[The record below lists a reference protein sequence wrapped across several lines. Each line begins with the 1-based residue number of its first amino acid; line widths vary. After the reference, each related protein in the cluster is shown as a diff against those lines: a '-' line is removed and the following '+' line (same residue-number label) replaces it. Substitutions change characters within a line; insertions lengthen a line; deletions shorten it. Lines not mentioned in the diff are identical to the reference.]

1 MAADVF
7 DDGLLDDARAL
18 AAADGELRRLA
29 EAGSRVR
36 REVGAAAEAGAM
48 LEQVDVP
55 RALVVA
61 GTDARLLRAVLEP
74 WCPVPFVAWPGP
86 GLPGWAGA
94 LDLVVVLAPGG
105 GDSGI
110 VSACTEANRRG
121 CGLIAACPPHS
132 VLAEHARGR
141 HSIVL
146 PTHTGDSLAAAVVVL
161 QALHRLGLGPEV
173 DGEAVAGALDEVAIA
188 CSPHRDISSNPAK
201 DLALALGDALP
212 LVWGGSVL
220 SARAGRRV
228 AEALRRGSGRP
239 ALAGDMDH
247 LLPVMAA
254 SDDRDVFA
262 DPYADPAPIAR
273 PSLVVLD
280 DGAEE
285 PVIREQRGRLT
296 YAAQSHGLRV
306 CPVEATDGPGVARYA
321 SLLATGSYAAL
332 YLSVGLGRTAP
343 GGAGPGQP
351 GGALLVSAP
360 QQPGEQTPESPQAPE
375 QSSEPEPPERP
386 DDQPQQP

>member
-1 MAADVF
+1 MAVEAF
-7 DDGLLDDARAL
+7 DDARLDDETAL
-18 AAADGELRRLA
+18 AAADGDLRRLA

-36 REVGAAAEAGAM
+36 REVGAAEEAEGL

-105 GDSGI
+105 GDSGTA
-110 VSACTEANRRG
+110 SACTEAVRRG

-132 VLAEHARGR
+132 TLAEHAQGR

-146 PTHTGDSLAAAVVVL
+146 PTHTEDALAAAVVVL
-161 QALHRLGLGPEV
+161 QALHRIGLGPEI
-173 DGEAVAGALDEVAIA
+173 DAEAVATALDEVAIS
-188 CSPHRDISSNPAK
+188 CSPHRDIAGNPAK

-228 AEALRRGSGRP
+228 AEALRRRSGRP
-239 ALAGDMDH
+239 ALAADAEH
-247 LLPVMAA
+247 LLPVMAMA
-254 SDDRDVFA
+254 VDRDVFA
-262 DPYADPAPIAR
+262 DPYADPVPATR
-273 PSLVVLD
+273 PALVILD

-285 PVIREQRGRLT
+285 PVIREQRGHLT
-296 YAAQSHGLRV
+296 YTAQHHGVRL
-306 CPVEATDGPGVARYA
+306 CTLEAPEGPGVARYA
-321 SLLATGSYAAL
+321 SLLATGSYAAV
-332 YLSVGLGRTAP
+332 YLSVGLGRT
-343 GGAGPGQP
+343 GKSAGPAPGQP
-351 GGALLVSAP
+351 
-360 QQPGEQTPESPQAPE
+360 
-375 QSSEPEPPERP
+375 
-386 DDQPQQP
+386 

>member
-1 MAADVF
+1 MAADAF
-7 DDGLLDDARAL
+7 DDALLDDEAAL
-18 AAADGELRRLA
+18 ASADGELRRLA

-55 RALVVA
+55 RALIVG

-86 GLPGWAGA
+86 GLPGWAGP

-105 GDSGI
+105 GDSGTA
-110 VSACTEANRRG
+110 SACIEANRRG
-121 CGLIAACPPHS
+121 CSLIAACPPHS

-146 PTHTGDSLAAAVVVL
+146 PTHTGDALAAAVVVL
-161 QALHRLGLGPEV
+161 QALHHIGLGPEV
-173 DGEAVAGALDEVAIA
+173 DAEAVANALDEVAIG
-188 CSPHRDISSNPAK
+188 CSPHRDIASNPAK
-201 DLALALGDALP
+201 DLALALADALP

-239 ALAGDMDH
+239 ALAGDMEH
-247 LLPVMAA
+247 LLPVLATTA
-254 SDDRDVFA
+254 DRDVFA
-262 DPYADPAPIAR
+262 DPYADPLPVVR
-273 PSLVVLD
+273 PSLVILD
-280 DGAEE
+280 DGNDEA
-285 PVIREQRGRLT
+285 VVREQRGRLT
-296 YAAQSHGLRV
+296 YAAQSHGLRL
-306 CPVEATDGPGVARYA
+306 CTVEATEGPGGVARYA

-332 YLSVGLGRTAP
+332 YLSVGLGRTAR
-343 GGAGPGQP
+343 GGTSAGPPSPGRPTVQP
-351 GGALLVSAP
+351 
-360 QQPGEQTPESPQAPE
+360 
-375 QSSEPEPPERP
+375 
-386 DDQPQQP
+386 